1 MPVEY
6 AGICFCC
13 GHATTKYEVGAML
26 SGQIIDMQAGPWVGN
41 LEVVVCGDCWRKS
54 KEKFELG
61 IDHAI
66 EARKE
71 LARQDELDKRKRDD
85 GLTP

>member
-1 MPVEY
+1 MPIEY

-13 GHATTKYEVGAML
+13 GHAVTKYEVGAML
-26 SGQIIDMQAGPWVGN
+26 SGQVIDMQAGPWVGN

-54 KEKFELG
+54 KEKYELG
-61 IDHAI
+61 IEHAI
-66 EARKE
+66 EVRNQMEK
-71 LARQDELDKRKRDD
+71 QDCLDKRKRDD

>member
-13 GHATTKYEVGAML
+13 GHAVTKYEVGAML
-26 SGQIIDMQAGPWVGN
+26 SGQIIDMQGGPWVGN

>member
-13 GHATTKYEVGAML
+13 GHAVTKYEVGAML
-26 SGQIIDMQAGPWVGN
+26 TGQIIDMQGGPWVGN

>member
-13 GHATTKYEVGAML
+13 GHAVTKYEVGAML
-26 SGQIIDMQAGPWVGN
+26 SGQIIDMQVNWIGN

-54 KEKFELG
+54 KEKYELG
-61 IDHAI
+61 IEYAI
-66 EARKE
+66 EARNKME
-71 LARQDELDKRKRDD
+71 KQDCLDKRKHDD